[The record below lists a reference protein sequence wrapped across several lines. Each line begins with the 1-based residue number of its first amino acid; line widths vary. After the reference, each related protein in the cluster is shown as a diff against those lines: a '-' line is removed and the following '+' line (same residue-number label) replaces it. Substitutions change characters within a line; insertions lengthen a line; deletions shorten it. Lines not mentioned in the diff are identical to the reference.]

1 MGPRW
6 VRGWNRSAV
15 LIHHPRRPFGREDM
29 RAYDGR
35 LEKVCD
41 AGHSRCQ
48 VIFEAEFFAIRDK
61 LMCRSTQSKPTAFL
75 QTTSSSASAAESSA
89 QSLGRP

>member
-1 MGPRW
+1 MGPRQ

-15 LIHHPRRPFGREDM
+15 LIHYPRRPFGREDV

-48 VIFEAEFFAIRDK
+48 VIVEAEFFAIRDK
-61 LMCRSTQSKPTAFL
+61 VMCVIDSL
-75 QTTSSSASAAESSA
+75 QTYSIPSDH
-89 QSLGRP
+89 L